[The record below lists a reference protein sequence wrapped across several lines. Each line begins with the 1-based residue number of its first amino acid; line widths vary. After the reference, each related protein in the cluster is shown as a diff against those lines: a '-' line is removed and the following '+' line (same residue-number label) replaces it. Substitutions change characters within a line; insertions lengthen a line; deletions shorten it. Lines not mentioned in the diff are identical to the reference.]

1 MVTEMYSIR
10 IFKVWRDKVDKN
22 ILQEYIDACE
32 LVKETEKEIRKL
44 NQKKKTIIQTNVK
57 GSMHE
62 FPYAEQHFKI
72 QGTTF
77 TVKDDSSLRYEE
89 MLLVQRKSKAE
100 QVKLQV
106 EEWMLTIPSR
116 MQRIVKYRY
125 LEGMSWGQ
133 VAARMG
139 RKATENSVKKE
150 FERFIKSF

>member
-1 MVTEMYSIR
+1 M
-10 IFKVWRDKVDKN
+10 DKN

-62 FPYAEQHFKI
+62 FPYTEQHFKI

-77 TVKDDSSLRYEE
+77 SLKDDSSLRYEE
-89 MLLVQRKSKAE
+89 ILLVQRKAKAE

-106 EEWMLTIPSR
+106 EEWMLTISAR

-125 LEGMSWGQ
+125 LEGASWEQ
-133 VAARMG
+133 VAVRMG
-139 RKATENSVKKE
+139 RKATADSVRKE
-150 FERFIKSF
+150 FERFLDEK

>member
-1 MVTEMYSIR
+1 M
-10 IFKVWRDKVDKN
+10 DKN

-57 GSMHE
+57 GSMHK
-62 FPYAEQHFKI
+62 FPYTEQHFKI

-89 MLLVQRKSKAE
+89 MLLVQRKAKAE

-106 EEWMLTIPSR
+106 EEWMLTIPVR
-116 MQRIVKYRY
+116 MQRIVKYKY
-125 LEGMSWGQ
+125 LEGMLWEQ
-133 VAARMG
+133 VAVRMG
-139 RKATENSVKKE
+139 RKATADSVRKE
-150 FERFIKSF
+150 FERFLEEK